1 MKKILLF
8 VLPVLFL
15 FVGCDKDS
23 EGNTPPS
30 PAYVGEYDL
39 TQVIFECGDNQG
51 LSVTDETNIIDGEL
65 VCTSDNFLFS
75 MTMYDYQGTLTDC
88 FVGTNTE
95 GIFAANNATTLSI
108 TMNGAIEQIGSDS
121 LKITNSES
129 GVVTNLYWSKISSN
143 LIIRELDGW
152 QYFFEET
159 E

>member
-1 MKKILLF
+1 MKNRIFIGLIISLLF
-8 VLPVLFL
+8 
-15 FVGCDKDS
+15 FVGCEKDS
-23 EGNTPPS
+23 DSTPA

-39 TQVIFECGDNQG
+39 TQVIFACGDNQG
-51 LSVTDETNIIDGEL
+51 LSATDETNIIDGEL

-88 FVGTNTE
+88 FDSTNYE
-95 GIFAANNATTLSI
+95 GIFAASGATTLSI

>member
-1 MKKILLF
+1 MKNRIFIGLIICLLF
-8 VLPVLFL
+8 

-23 EGNTPPS
+23 DSAPA

-39 TQVIFECGDNQG
+39 TQVIFACGDNQG
-51 LSVTDETNIIDGEL
+51 LSATDETNIIDGEL

-75 MTMYDYQGTLTDC
+75 MTMYDYQLTLTDC
-88 FVGTNTE
+88 FVGTNNE
-95 GIFAANNATTLSI
+95 GIFAAYDATTLSI

-152 QYFFEET
+152 QYFFEEK

>member
-1 MKKILLF
+1 MKNRIFIGLIISLLF
-8 VLPVLFL
+8 
-15 FVGCDKDS
+15 FVGCEEDS
-23 EGNTPPS
+23 DSTPA

-39 TQVIFECGDNQG
+39 TQVIFACGDNQG
-51 LSVTDETNIIDGEL
+51 LSATDETNIIDGEL